1 MIIYILL
8 IALLSLICIH
18 KNSSD
23 DEIYSLKTV
32 NFLKGMMAIFVI
44 MNHIFEKGYI
54 LASIALGLFF
64 CFSGYG
70 IKYKYGKKTK
80 LKDVFYKI
88 TSIYLPLFIINVC
101 TIFYNIL
108 VKNIEY
114 TFLDVVK
121 SFLFCNIVTY
131 GWFIIDICLLYLCS
145 YFIYKIK
152 NMSEN
157 IKDIIMCIF
166 TILLVIL
173 LYLLG
178 FESWWYCSLLGF
190 PMGII
195 IYKNRNKRVKLS
207 FIVPI
212 LIILTISTL
221 CVVKNIREGILFCAI
236 QVVNS
241 LLICFSYFLFG
252 QKYNLK
258 NSIIELIGKNSLYIY
273 LIHPLF
279 LKLLKFNEMLQLPII
294 LVLSLSISIIIKFIT
309 RNERKKIQ

>member
-8 IALLSLICIH
+8 IALLSLICMH

-32 NFLKGMMAIFVI
+32 NFLKGIMAIFVI

-70 IKYKYGKKTK
+70 IKYKYSKKTK

-88 TSIYLPLFIINVC
+88 ANIYFPFFIINIC
-101 TIFYNIL
+101 TIFYNVL
-108 VKNIEY
+108 VKNIQY
-114 TFLDVVK
+114 TFLDIVK
-121 SFLFCNIVTY
+121 SFFLCNIVTY
-131 GWFIIDICLLYLCS
+131 GWFIIDICLLYICS

-152 NMSEN
+152 NISED
-157 IKDIIMCIF
+157 IKDIILCIF
-166 TILLVIL
+166 IILLAIL

-190 PMGII
+190 PIGII
-195 IYKNRNKRVKLS
+195 IYKNRDKKIKLS

-212 LIILTISTL
+212 LIILIISTV
-221 CVVKNIREGILFCAI
+221 CVVKNLRDGIIFCAI
-236 QVVNS
+236 QVINS
-241 LLICFSYFLFG
+241 VLICFSYFLFG

-258 NSIIELIGKNSLYIY
+258 NSFIELIGKI
-273 LIHPLF
+273 
-279 LKLLKFNEMLQLPII
+279 
-294 LVLSLSISIIIKFIT
+294 VCISI
-309 RNERKKIQ
+309 